1 MANTKGRDKRN
12 TAAAEA
18 VRAFAD
24 AGTAL
29 ARLRDDIPDREVID
43 DIDMAGRTRGD
54 GLVVLRKLLGIL
66 ARSGRVFAHQDDV
79 MLTDRANSK
88 FRLLSVDGRAEP
100 KAGARLSDIVAG
112 VQIKKDKS
120 GEENCWEFKLPDSI
134 CDQLFAMSG
143 CTTGLPAVRIYASH
157 SVFDADFVLHGP
169 GYHPEHELSLIHI

>member
-88 FRLLSVDGRAEP
+88 FRLLSVDGLAEP
-100 KAGARLSDIVAG
+100 R
-112 VQIKKDKS
+112 
-120 GEENCWEFKLPDSI
+120 P
-134 CDQLFAMSG
+134 
-143 CTTGLPAVRIYASH
+143 
-157 SVFDADFVLHGP
+157 GP
-169 GYHPEHELSLIHI
+169 GSRTSSPASRSRRTSPARRTAGSSSCPTRSATSCSR